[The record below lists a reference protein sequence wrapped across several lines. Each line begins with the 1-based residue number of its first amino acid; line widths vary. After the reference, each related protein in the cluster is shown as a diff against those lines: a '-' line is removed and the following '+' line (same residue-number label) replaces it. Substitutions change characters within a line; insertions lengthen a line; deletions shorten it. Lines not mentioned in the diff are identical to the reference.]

1 MDNYQ
6 NIFNI
11 THSPRFDVI
20 VGRKRA
26 IDGQCQCFPMFF
38 IMFTIIVL
46 WGTVRR
52 RPNQIIALNLIF
64 LFFSSLESSQYIS
77 LYFHPNVLQHRA
89 NRNVEETYLFKQKLV
104 RRREESEGGR
114 LT

>member
-26 IDGQCQCFPMFF
+26 IDGQCQCFLMF
-38 IMFTIIVL
+38 L
-46 WGTVRR
+46 LCSRSLYSGELCGDVRI
-52 RPNQIIALNLIF
+52 NIIALNLIF
-64 LFFSSLESSQYIS
+64 LFFSSLESS
-77 LYFHPNVLQHRA
+77 
-89 NRNVEETYLFKQKLV
+89 
-104 RRREESEGGR
+104 
-114 LT
+114 

>member
-38 IMFTIIVL
+38 IMFTIIVH

-52 RPNQIIALNLIF
+52 RPNQHHRSELDFSLLLVARIISIHFSL
-64 LFFSSLESSQYIS
+64 FSSE
-77 LYFHPNVLQHRA
+77 RA
-89 NRNVEETYLFKQKLV
+89 AASRKSKCRRNVSF
-104 RRREESEGGR
+104 
-114 LT
+114 